1 MNQPQQ
7 VVRSRTGSIA
17 VVTTERGLP
26 TAIKIDQRELSRSP
40 QALATEILDL
50 CKLSAIRQQV
60 ARRKELQDHKY
71 AAAVCRAL
79 DLASEADLAAA
90 EEKLHNDDDDLPDTW
105 LRSV

>member
-7 VVRSRTGSIA
+7 AVRSRTGSIA
-17 VVTTERGLP
+17 VITTERGLP

-40 QALATEILDL
+40 QALAAEILDL
-50 CKLSAIRQQV
+50 CRLSAMRQQV
-60 ARRKELQDHKY
+60 ARRKSLQDHEY

-79 DLASEADLAAA
+79 NLATESDLAAA
-90 EEKLHNDDDDLPDTW
+90 EDKLQNDDDDLPDTW